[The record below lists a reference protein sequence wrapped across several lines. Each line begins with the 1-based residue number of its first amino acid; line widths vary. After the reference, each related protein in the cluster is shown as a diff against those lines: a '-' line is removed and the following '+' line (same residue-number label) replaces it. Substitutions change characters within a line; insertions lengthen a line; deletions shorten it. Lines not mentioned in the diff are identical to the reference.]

1 MEITIQ
7 KHHEKTLEEIN
18 AQTHPFE
25 DDLLDRKEIANHLVQ
40 IIKNTKSPFV
50 FNINSP
56 YGTGKTFFLTR
67 LKVLLEQEKCTSV
80 LYNSWETDWANDPF
94 VAILEEITEEI
105 NCLLQSKDSLITK
118 AATEAWKFVTP
129 AFISLGEEFAKQC
142 IPGVSIIVNATEKA
156 LERKNKHNTP
166 AAAAT
171 QYQAIKQAKENLRKA
186 LVKFTSQLE
195 KPLVIIIDELDR
207 CRPDYAIRTLEA
219 IKHFFNIPNMI
230 FVLAIDREQIESAI
244 SVLYGKKIENH
255 SAEYL
260 RKFIDYD
267 FYLPYPNPSN
277 FLNMLLA
284 LHVKELIQPFCRQKA
299 NWTTPVAMALKQGWQ
314 VNALDNQI
322 LWHLNFLL
330 KSLARFFNF
339 SLRAQ
344 EQIVLKIRMFVSALS
359 VEQDVLLPE
368 LLVWNVCLYAFDK
381 ELYHRFQRE
390 KLVKNILSKKDSSIL
405 SAHENINFS
414 SLDELLKP
422 EQDSS
427 IPLSYPLPIWIEALL
442 DPKKK
447 LSSEGRSMPYNPI
460 RTNSVEKY
468 LTLTPLL

>member
-1 MEITIQ
+1 
-7 KHHEKTLEEIN
+7 
-18 AQTHPFE
+18 
-25 DDLLDRKEIANHLVQ
+25 
-40 IIKNTKSPFV
+40 
-50 FNINSP
+50 
-56 YGTGKTFFLTR
+56 
-67 LKVLLEQEKCTSV
+67 
-80 LYNSWETDWANDPF
+80 
-94 VAILEEITEEI
+94 
-105 NCLLQSKDSLITK
+105 
-118 AATEAWKFVTP
+118 
-129 AFISLGEEFAKQC
+129 
-142 IPGVSIIVNATEKA
+142 
-156 LERKNKHNTP
+156 
-166 AAAAT
+166 
-171 QYQAIKQAKENLRKA
+171 
-186 LVKFTSQLE
+186 
-195 KPLVIIIDELDR
+195 
-207 CRPDYAIRTLEA
+207 
-219 IKHFFNIPNMI
+219 
-230 FVLAIDREQIESAI
+230 
-244 SVLYGKKIENH
+244 
-255 SAEYL
+255 
-260 RKFIDYD
+260 
-267 FYLPYPNPSN
+267 
-277 FLNMLLA
+277 
-284 LHVKELIQPFCRQKA
+284 
-299 NWTTPVAMALKQGWQ
+299 MALKQGWQ

-447 LSSEGRSMPYNPI
+447 LSNEGRSMPYNPI

>member
-7 KHHEKTLEEIN
+7 KHHEKTLEEIKKQ
-18 AQTHPFE
+18 AHPFE
-25 DDLLDRKEIANHLVQ
+25 DDLLKRKEIANHLTQ
-40 IIKNTKSPFV
+40 IIKNTKSSFV

-94 VAILEEITEEI
+94 IAILEEIAEEI
-105 NCLLQSKDSLITK
+105 NLLLKSKNSFITE
-118 AATEAWKFVTP
+118 AAKKAWKFVYL
-129 AFISLGEEFAKQC
+129 AFTSLGKEFAKQC
-142 IPGVSIIVNATEKA
+142 IPGASIIINATENA
-156 LERKNKHNTP
+156 LESKKKTDTP
-166 AAAAT
+166 AVIT
-171 QYQAIKQAKENLRKA
+171 QYQAIKQAKEKLRKS

-195 KPLVIIIDELDR
+195 NPLVIIIDELDR
-207 CRPDYAIRTLEA
+207 CRPDYAVRTLEA
-219 IKHFFNIPNMI
+219 IKHFFNIPNMV

-244 SVLYGKKIENH
+244 SVLYGKKIEDH
-255 SAEYL
+255 SSEYL

-267 FYLPYPNPSN
+267 FYLPYPNSSN
-277 FLNMLLA
+277 FLNMLLV

-299 NWTTPVAMALKQGWQ
+299 NWTYPIVMSVKHGFSANNITELVLVHM
-314 VNALDNQI
+314 
-322 LWHLNFLL
+322 
-330 KSLARFFNF
+330 SLVLSKLSQFFNF

-344 EQIVLKIRMFVSALS
+344 EQIVLKMRMFVSALS

-390 KLVKNILSKKDSSIL
+390 KLVKNILSKKESSIL
-405 SAHENINFS
+405 SSNEDIDFS
-414 SLDELLKP
+414 SLEELLKP
-422 EQDSS
+422 EQNPN
-427 IPLSYPLPIWIEALL
+427 IPLSYPLPTWIEALL

-447 LSSEGRSMPYNPI
+447 LSPEGQSMPYDPI
-460 RTNSVEKY
+460 MTNSAQKY
-468 LTLTPLL
+468 LILTPFL

>member
-7 KHHEKTLEEIN
+7 KHHEKTLEEIKKQ
-18 AQTHPFE
+18 AHPFE
-25 DDLLDRKEIANHLVQ
+25 DDLLKRKEIANHLTQ
-40 IIKNTKSPFV
+40 IIKNTKSSFV

-94 VAILEEITEEI
+94 IAILEEIAEEI
-105 NCLLQSKDSLITK
+105 NLLLKSKNSFITE
-118 AATEAWKFVTP
+118 AAKEAWKSVYL
-129 AFISLGEEFAKQC
+129 AFTSLGKEFAKQC
-142 IPGVSIIVNATEKA
+142 IPGASIIINATENA
-156 LERKNKHNTP
+156 LERKNKSDTP
-166 AAAAT
+166 VIIT
-171 QYQAIKQAKENLRKA
+171 EYQAIKRAKEKLKQS
-186 LVKFTSQLE
+186 LVEFTKHLK

-207 CRPDYAIRTLEA
+207 CRPDYAVRTLEA
-219 IKHFFNIPNMI
+219 IKHFFNIPNMV

-244 SVLYGKKIENH
+244 SVLYGKKIEDH
-255 SAEYL
+255 SSEYL

-277 FLNMLLA
+277 FLNMLLT
-284 LHVKELIQPFCRQKA
+284 LHVKELIQPFCWKKADWTLPIAMVTKQKI
-299 NWTTPVAMALKQGWQ
+299 QG
-314 VNALDNQI
+314 NTLDEQI

-330 KSLARFFNF
+330 KSLAKFFKF

-344 EQIVLKIRMFVSALS
+344 EQIVLKMRMFISALS
-359 VEQDVLLPE
+359 VEQDILLPE

-381 ELYHRFQRE
+381 ELYHGFQRE
-390 KLVKNILSKKDSSIL
+390 KLVKNILSKKESSIL
-405 SAHENINFS
+405 SSNEDINFS
-414 SLDELLKP
+414 SLEDLLKP
-422 EQDSS
+422 EQNPN

-447 LSSEGRSMPYNPI
+447 LSPNGQSMPYDPI
-460 RTNSVEKY
+460 MTNSAQKY
-468 LTLTPLL
+468 LMLTPFL

>member
-7 KHHEKTLEEIN
+7 KHHEKTLEEIKN
-18 AQTHPFE
+18 QAHPFE
-25 DDLLDRKEIANHLVQ
+25 DDLLERKEIANHLVQ

-80 LYNSWETDWANDPF
+80 LYNSWESDWENNPF

-105 NCLLQSKDSLITK
+105 DHLLKSKNSLMTQ
-118 AATEAWKFVTP
+118 AAKEAWEFIYP
-129 AFISLGEEFAKQC
+129 AFRSLGEELAKQC
-142 IPGVSIIVNATEKA
+142 IPGASIIISTTEKA
-156 LERKNKHNTP
+156 LERKNKNDTP
-166 AAAAT
+166 TTVT
-171 QYQAIKQAKENLRKA
+171 QYQAIKQAKENLRSA
-186 LVKFTSQLE
+186 LAQFTSQLE

-207 CRPDYAIRTLEA
+207 CRPDYAVRTLEA
-219 IKHFFNIPNMI
+219 IKHFFNIPNMV

-255 SAEYL
+255 SSEYL

-277 FLNMLLA
+277 FLNMLLT

-299 NWTTPVAMALKQGWQ
+299 NWSVPIETALKQERQ
-314 VNALDNQI
+314 ENTLDEQI
-322 LWHLNFLL
+322 LYHLNFLF
-330 KSLARFFNF
+330 KTLAQFFNF

-344 EQIVLKIRMFVSALS
+344 EQIIIKIRMFVSALS
-359 VEQDVLLPE
+359 VEEDILLPE

-390 KLVKNILSKKDSSIL
+390 KLVKNILSKSETSIL
-405 SAHENINFS
+405 STNKDINFS
-414 SLDELLKP
+414 SLEKLLKP

-447 LSSEGRSMPYNPI
+447 LSPESSARPYDPI
-460 RTNSVEKY
+460 MMNSVQKY
-468 LTLTPLL
+468 LILTPLL